1 METRKEFLPLFKP
14 VIDDEEIKEVTAILK
29 SGWLTT
35 GPKTR
40 EFEEKFAEYSDAKHG
55 IGVINCTTALFMCLE
70 AANMEKGS
78 EVITTPL
85 TWCSSATVIENAG
98 MKTVFAD
105 VNKRTGCID
114 PKEIEKKITKKTRA
128 IIPVHF
134 AGQPCDMDPILE
146 LAEKHSLTVVEDAAH
161 AIGASYKNR
170 KIGGISRFTCFSFY
184 ANKNLTTGQG
194 GMITVNDDED
204 NKILRMMRMYGLK
217 EGAEDR
223 YSEKTISH
231 YLVEFPGYNFRLFDL
246 LAAVGLP
253 QLKKFDALNA
263 KRKKIMDTYN
273 KAFSGMEHV
282 EVYDIED
289 YTTSHGLHLYSILAD
304 IDNLS
309 ITRDQFI
316 NELRSMNVGTGLH
329 YDALHYHPFFK
340 KKYGLKKGDF
350 PNAEYLSDRTISLP
364 FFPSMT
370 EDDTL
375 YVINAVEDI
384 IKKFK
389 K

>member
-1 METRKEFLPLFKP
+1 MG
-14 VIDDEEIKEVTAILK
+14 D
-29 SGWLTT
+29 
-35 GPKTR
+35 
-40 EFEEKFAEYSDAKHG
+40 
-55 IGVINCTTALFMCLE
+55 
-70 AANMEKGS
+70 
-78 EVITTPL
+78 
-85 TWCSSATVIENAG
+85 
-98 MKTVFAD
+98 
-105 VNKRTGCID
+105 
-114 PKEIEKKITKKTRA
+114 
-128 IIPVHF
+128 
-134 AGQPCDMDPILE
+134 
-146 LAEKHSLTVVEDAAH
+146 
-161 AIGASYKNR
+161 
-170 KIGGISRFTCFSFY
+170 
-184 ANKNLTTGQG
+184 
-194 GMITVNDDED
+194 
-204 NKILRMMRMYGLK
+204 
-217 EGAEDR
+217 
-223 YSEKTISH
+223 
-231 YLVEFPGYNFRLFDL
+231 
-246 LAAVGLP
+246 
-253 QLKKFDALNA
+253 
-263 KRKKIMDTYN
+263 YN